1 MTEQQNRP
9 AIASLWVAAHEELAD
24 RVSHELRNALNG
36 VAVNLEVVRSR
47 LGRSG
52 VDVRAVAPFAATAA
66 TAMEH
71 LSAVSE
77 ALLMLA
83 RPPRHPTDVGVLLT
97 SIFTVLEPVAR
108 QSNET
113 ASFRAPATGEGVTG
127 APADATRLV
136 LLATAL
142 EGVRTGASVACTVT
156 SMAPGRFKLL
166 FGGWFPLQLP
176 DAIVSVARGADILL
190 EQDQSDGVR
199 WTFPAYTG

>member
-1 MTEQQNRP
+1 MTERRNRP
-9 AIASLWVAAHEELAD
+9 DIARLWVAAHQELAD
-24 RVSHELRNALNG
+24 RASHELRNALNS

-52 VDVRAVAPFAATAA
+52 VDARAVAPFAGTAA
-66 TAMEH
+66 TGMEQ
-71 LSAVSE
+71 LSAFSE
-77 ALLMLA
+77 AFLMLA
-83 RPPRHPTDVGVLLT
+83 RSPRQPADVGAMLT
-97 SIFTVLEPVAR
+97 SIFTVLEPDAR
-108 QSNET
+108 RLSD
-113 ASFRAPATGEGVTG
+113 AVSLRAPAAGDGVTD

-142 EGVRTGASVACTVT
+142 EGVRTGASVVCTVT
-156 SMAPGRFKLL
+156 SMASGRFTLL

-190 EQDQSDGVR
+190 EQDQTDGVR